1 MLTIAGPQSRFCDG
15 MSRRSWLRIGGL
27 GLGGL
32 SLPEILRAEATQT
45 RSVSEGSASGSRKTA
60 KGIIM
65 VLLPGG
71 PTHLDTFDLKPDAPA
86 EIRGEFR
93 PIATNVPGIDICELM
108 PRLATMADKLALVR
122 SLIGFRDDHNT
133 HWCSTGWE
141 SHPAMDSS
149 PIVPGFPAGDWPSMG
164 SVLSRQ
170 FGPRVP
176 GVPPCVD
183 LTPIDPD
190 ARFILRTPPGQP
202 GYLGRAN
209 AGFEVNAVD
218 RRNITLGG
226 ISLQRLADRRAL
238 LASFDQ
244 FRRQVDLIKMGS
256 STDVRSSLRAV
267 PAAVNKKGS
276 GTVVRTT
283 LGAVPATVPDPFLLN
298 ADGIDEFNR
307 QAFEVLTSPRLAE
320 ALDLSRE
327 DNETR
332 RRYGLDRSYPS
343 ERQGKTLL
351 DQFLL
356 ARRVIEAGA
365 RCVTLAFCRWPFGRM
380 LKGDYNWD
388 WHKNLFDEARGAL
401 PLFDLGLSALIQ
413 DLDERGLF
421 DDIAIVTWGEFGRT
435 PKINGNAGR
444 DHWPNVC
451 SALLAGGG
459 MRCGQVLGSTTRWGE
474 QPKTRPVHFRD
485 VFATLYERLGID
497 VATTQF
503 TDLAGRKQ
511 YLVGDHRPLPELIG

>member
-1 MLTIAGPQSRFCDG
+1 MLTIPGAESRFCDG
-15 MSRRSWLRIGGL
+15 HNRRSFLRIGSL
-27 GLGGL
+27 ALGGL
-32 SLPEILRAEATQT
+32 ALPEILRAEATPI
-45 RSVSEGSASGSRKTA
+45 RNVNGGASNGSSRTA

-86 EIRGEFR
+86 EVRGEFR
-93 PIATNVPGIDICELM
+93 PIATNVPGVQICELL
-108 PRLATMADKLALVR
+108 PRLANLADKVTIIR
-122 SLIGFRDDHNT
+122 SLVGFRDDHNT
-133 HWCSTGWE
+133 HWCTTGWE
-141 SHPAMDSS
+141 SHPPMESS

-164 SVLSRQ
+164 AVLSRAL
-170 FGPRVP
+170 GPRVA

-202 GYLGRAN
+202 GYLGPAH

-218 RRNITLGG
+218 RRNITLSG
-226 ISLQRLADRRAL
+226 IGLNRLADRRAL

-244 FRRQVDLIKMGS
+244 FRR
-256 STDVRSSLRAV
+256 RADRDGLLE
-267 PAAVNKKGS
+267 AAE
-276 GTVVRTT
+276 
-283 LGAVPATVPDPFLLN
+283 
-298 ADGIDEFNR
+298 GIDEFNR

-320 ALDLSRE
+320 AIDLSRE
-327 DNETR
+327 DAR
-332 RRYGLDRSYPS
+332 VRHRYGLDRSYPL
-343 ERQGKTLL
+343 EREGKTLL

-388 WHKNLFDEARGAL
+388 WHRDLFNEARGAL

-413 DLDERGLF
+413 DLNERGLL
-421 DDIAIVTWGEFGRT
+421 DDIAVVAWGEFGRT
-435 PKINGNAGR
+435 PKINANAGR

-451 SALLAGGG
+451 SALVAGGG
-459 MRCGQVLGSTTRWGE
+459 MRHGQVIGSTTRWGE
-474 QPKTRPVHFRD
+474 QPSTRPVHFRD
-485 VFATLYERLGID
+485 IFATLYERLGID

-503 TDLAGRKQ
+503 TDLAGRPQ
-511 YLVGDHRPLPELIG
+511 YLVGDHRPLPELIGS